1 MYHGVVHCMVMWSEQ
16 YGIAVTW
23 VSVLGFYDVDQDCL
37 FIYYFYIKSMGT
49 KIAELMR
56 YAPISL

>member
-1 MYHGVVHCMVMWSEQ
+1 MWSEQ

-23 VSVLGFYDVDQDCL
+23 VSVLGFYDVDQDSL

-49 KIAELMR
+49 K
-56 YAPISL
+56 